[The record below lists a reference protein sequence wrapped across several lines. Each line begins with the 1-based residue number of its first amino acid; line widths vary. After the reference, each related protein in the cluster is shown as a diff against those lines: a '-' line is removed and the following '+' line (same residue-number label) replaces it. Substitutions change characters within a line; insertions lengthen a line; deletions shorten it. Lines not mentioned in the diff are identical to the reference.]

1 MFLIS
6 MQIRKVYYMLHVT
19 SYHQM
24 TSRNLWAQKS
34 RGGLDVWN
42 YFASGHGKG
51 KFDNEGV
58 LLKRK
63 IRKEQIKPQVQQLQN
78 AHDVV
83 HLC

>member
-1 MFLIS
+1 
-6 MQIRKVYYMLHVT
+6 MLHIT

-24 TSRNLWAQKS
+24 TSRNLWAGKS

-51 KFDNEGV
+51 KIDSEGV
-58 LLKRK
+58 LLKHK

-78 AHDVV
+78 AHHVV

>member
-1 MFLIS
+1 M
-6 MQIRKVYYMLHVT
+6 
-19 SYHQM
+19 
-24 TSRNLWAQKS
+24 
-34 RGGLDVWN
+34 WN